1 MRSSTAALVAA
12 VAAGYVMGRTKKT
25 KLALAVGTCLAGARG
40 PAGPHPSPLRDTVD
54 RVRGELLTAGQ
65 AAVLAA
71 DRWLT
76 DVADHRDADVYDED
90 VYDEDAYDEDD
101 YAEDDYAAGY
111 EDAAYDDAY
120 EDDAYE
126 DDAYEDDAYQD
137 DDYEDAAYDD
147 PCDAAPDHER
157 VLRRR

>member
-1 MRSSTAALVAA
+1 MRSSTAALAAA

-25 KLALAVGTCLAGARG
+25 KLAVALGTCLAGARG
-40 PAGPHPSPLRDTVD
+40 SGGPHPSPLQDTVD
-54 RVRGELLTAGQ
+54 RLRGELLTAGQ

-76 DVADHRDADVYDED
+76 GVADRRNADLYDE
-90 VYDEDAYDEDD
+90 
-101 YAEDDYAAGY
+101 
-111 EDAAYDDAY
+111 DAY

-126 DDAYEDDAYQD
+126 DDYEDDYDAAYED
-137 DDYEDAAYDD
+137 DDYEDDANEDAAYEYGEGDPVEDAYADVYADDADDD
-147 PCDAAPDHER
+147 PRDAASDHER

>member
-1 MRSSTAALVAA
+1 MRSSTAALAAA

-25 KLALAVGTCLAGARG
+25 KLAVAVGTCLAGARG
-40 PAGPHPSPLRDTVD
+40 SGGPHPSPLQDTVD
-54 RVRGELLTAGQ
+54 RLRGELLTAGQ

-76 DVADHRDADVYDED
+76 GVADRRNADLYDE
-90 VYDEDAYDEDD
+90 
-101 YAEDDYAAGY
+101 
-111 EDAAYDDAY
+111 DAY

-126 DDAYEDDAYQD
+126 DDAYEDDYEDDYDAAYED
-137 DDYEDAAYDD
+137 DDYEYGEGDPVEDAYADVYADDADDDPRDAAS
-147 PCDAAPDHER
+147 DHER